1 MDWNSLYEDPK
12 FCLREPAEEVVKILP
27 LLQAHKARKIL
38 DLGFGAGRHIMY
50 FAKLGFDMYGVDIS
64 EKGREI
70 TNMWLTQESL
80 KAKLIISDMTIIPYA
95 DNFFDVCVCRGT
107 ITHNTL
113 DNIRV
118 SIAEIYRTLVPQGI
132 VMCTFISRESS
143 EFRRGHEIEPHT
155 WVPDDGIEEGVP
167 HHFVDRDEVVQLM
180 KDFKIVDVYHMR
192 HSGIIDIGAP
202 YVSAHWV
209 VVGEK

>member
-1 MDWNSLYEDPK
+1 MFE
-12 FCLREPAEEVVKILP
+12 EPAEEVVKILP

-95 DNFFDVCVCRGT
+95 DNFLMSVYAEDT
-107 ITHNTL
+107 IT
-113 DNIRV
+113 
-118 SIAEIYRTLVPQGI
+118 
-132 VMCTFISRESS
+132 
-143 EFRRGHEIEPHT
+143 
-155 WVPDDGIEEGVP
+155 
-167 HHFVDRDEVVQLM
+167 
-180 KDFKIVDVYHMR
+180 
-192 HSGIIDIGAP
+192 
-202 YVSAHWV
+202 
-209 VVGEK
+209 